1 MIKIITTQIEFQQ
14 LESEWNA
21 LYNIAIVRT
30 PFQSFSFNWTSW
42 NNFLNSQKQNKIWIV
57 CNREKNN
64 KFTGIVPLY
73 IDNKGILR
81 FINDLH
87 LDFGDG
93 LFEKKENSYFI
104 VKNITECI
112 SKTKEIK
119 GVQLIN
125 LTEKSIVFPYMK
137 SLLKQSFA
145 FASTE
150 HSFLPIIN
158 EMEIENS
165 LHLRAKERNELAKA
179 NKRNAQHLHKI
190 YRVETSPFP
199 FEELIEIRN
208 NMHKNGR
215 RVAAFFGDDFLNL
228 SRNLYEN
235 NHLLISITSNENG
248 ITSAS
253 TIIADHKNKWYMFW
267 VSMYDEN
274 YKLINIYNNNQFIN
288 TTLLDKENCV
298 DFELKRG

>member
-42 NNFLNSQKQNKIWIV
+42 NNFLSSQKQNKIWIV

-64 KFTGIVPLY
+64 KLTGIVPLY

-125 LTEKSIVFPYMK
+125 LTEKSK
-137 SLLKQSFA
+137 C
-145 FASTE
+145 
-150 HSFLPIIN
+150 
-158 EMEIENS
+158 
-165 LHLRAKERNELAKA
+165 
-179 NKRNAQHLHKI
+179 
-190 YRVETSPFP
+190 
-199 FEELIEIRN
+199 
-208 NMHKNGR
+208 
-215 RVAAFFGDDFLNL
+215 
-228 SRNLYEN
+228 
-235 NHLLISITSNENG
+235 
-248 ITSAS
+248 
-253 TIIADHKNKWYMFW
+253 
-267 VSMYDEN
+267 
-274 YKLINIYNNNQFIN
+274 
-288 TTLLDKENCV
+288 TL
-298 DFELKRG
+298 